1 MVTVRLHACP
11 DSDLFKP
18 SRFYPSKNNV
28 RTAWFMEQSTPKE
41 GRAWGWGNMRLF
53 VSGRDCTQRLQVGS
67 LQPFS
72 VGRWLVIGS
81 NVLSS
86 PHTGATEPPTPHY
99 NNSILCDTV
108 MLSHLHVLS
117 NAAAD
122 FPGMK
127 DGVALL
133 KVWLNQ
139 RQLSKVR
146 PVPRWA
152 LLTWLTCLWPA
163 LLPRAGGWCFGPGGW
178 GCGLWLCFE
187 LC

>member
-11 DSDLFKP
+11 DSGLFKP

-41 GRAWGWGNMRLF
+41 GGAWGWGNMRLF
-53 VSGRDCTQRLQVGS
+53 VSGGGYTQCLQVGL

-72 VGRWLVIGS
+72 VGRRSVIGS
-81 NVLSS
+81 NVPSS

-108 MLSHLHVLS
+108 MLSHLHFLS
-117 NAAAD
+117 NAATD

-127 DGVALL
+127 DGLALL

-139 RQLSKVR
+139 RQLCKVC
-146 PVPRWA
+146 PVPGEA

-163 LLPRAGGWCFGPGGW
+163 VLPRVEKMVVWSWWVGW
-178 GCGLWLCFE
+178 WLVA
-187 LC
+187 LL